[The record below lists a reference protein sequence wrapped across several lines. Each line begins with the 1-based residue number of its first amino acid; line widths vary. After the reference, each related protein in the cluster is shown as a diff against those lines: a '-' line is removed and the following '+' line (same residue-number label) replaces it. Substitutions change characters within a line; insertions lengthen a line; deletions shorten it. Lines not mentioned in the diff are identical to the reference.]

1 MRRSGVSG
9 DAVAGAVGGLAAF
22 AGSALAQTSHGTRL
36 PGAPFRPVAAVSP
49 VTPRGSLPAGDT
61 RLLPLPR
68 GPATSR
74 CLPGS
79 SKRSVG
85 CAVPCGT

>member
-1 MRRSGVSG
+1 MRRSGANG
-9 DAVAGAVGGLAAF
+9 DPVAGAVGGLAAF

-36 PGAPFRPVAAVSP
+36 PGPVPSRRRR
-49 VTPRGSLPAGDT
+49 VTRDPAGSLPAGDT

-74 CLPGS
+74 RLPRS
-79 SKRSVG
+79 SKHNAG
-85 CAVPCGT
+85 CAVPCHT